1 MEVVPV
7 CVREAKRAQQPTC
20 MRRRMCTAAAGGVKL
35 AGATVVAR
43 ADNSSSA
50 RTGAAAVCLRA
61 GRLHACAVD
70 PPRQSGRAEV

>member
-1 MEVVPV
+1 V
-7 CVREAKRAQQPTC
+7 CVREAKRAQQPH
-20 MRRRMCTAAAGGVKL
+20 MHARMHTAAAGGVRP

-61 GRLHACAVD
+61 GRLYACAVG
-70 PPRQSGRAEV
+70 PPRQSGRAEA